1 MQKRAKKTTNQT
13 RGQLDKHDFGKK
25 LKNLGK
31 KQKEREK
38 KANQTRDQLDKH
50 DFGKKLQKPRQMHK
64 KTKKNKTKAKKKR
77 QNNNAKKSEQK
88 ANQTSD
94 LHFFALCFCTCIFF
108 AFLTCIFL
116 HYTMLFFKIKRKH
129 NFSAVWKTRKT
140 QVK

>member
-50 DFGKKLQKPRQMHK
+50 DFGKKLQKPRHMHK
-64 KTKKNKTKAKKKR
+64 KTKKTRQKHKNNGKTTMQKEANKKQIR
-77 QNNNAKKSEQK
+77 PV
-88 ANQTSD
+88 
-94 LHFFALCFCTCIFF
+94 I
-108 AFLTCIFL
+108 CIFL
-116 HYTMLFFKIKRKH
+116 HCVFAPASFLHF
-129 NFSAVWKTRKT
+129 
-140 QVK
+140 

>member
-1 MQKRAKKTTNQT
+1 MQKREKKTTNQT

-38 KANQTRDQLDKH
+38 KANQTRDQLDKY

-64 KTKKNKTKAKKKR
+64 KTKKTRQKQKKTEK
-77 QNNNAKKSEQK
+77 QQCKKSEQK

-108 AFLTCIFL
+108 AFLTCIFCI
-116 HYTMLFFKIKRKH
+116 TQCS
-129 NFSAVWKTRKT
+129 FST
-140 QVK
+140 

>member
-1 MQKRAKKTTNQT
+1 MQKRAKKQQIRPGANWTNMISEKVEKP
-13 RGQLDKHDFGKK
+13 GQKAKRK
-25 LKNLGK
+25 
-31 KQKEREK
+31 RK

-64 KTKKNKTKAKKKR
+64 KTKKTRQKQKNNR

>member
-1 MQKRAKKTTNQT
+1 MKKKTTNQT

-50 DFGKKLQKPRQMHK
+50 DFGKKLQKPRQM
-64 KTKKNKTKAKKKR
+64 
-77 QNNNAKKSEQK
+77 QKKSEQK

-94 LHFFALCFCTCIFF
+94 LHFLHCVFAPAFFF

>member
-50 DFGKKLQKPRQMHK
+50 DFGKKLQKPRQMQK
-64 KTKKNKTKAKKKR
+64 
-77 QNNNAKKSEQK
+77 K
-88 ANQTSD
+88 ANKKQ
-94 LHFFALCFCTCIFF
+94 IRPVI
-108 AFLTCIFL
+108 CIFL
-116 HYTMLFFKIKRKH
+116 HCVFAPASFLHF
-129 NFSAVWKTRKT
+129 
-140 QVK
+140 